1 MLPTGQ
7 GGGASHQRGNLL
19 RPSGRLACFPTPAGR
34 LYGFPS
40 GEARLSG
47 FRRQRRHKKW
57 RLWRRTSPVG
67 TVSQPI
73 GKPFNGQVKGL
84 LWLTWRSYAGPP
96 QYFIPPEGG
105 ALNLPVRRSRSQ
117 AEPLAPRAV
126 RPGGAIN
133 PRPRKRASTFGNTA
147 SRRQCLKVPQS
158 FAAALALRQSSTSF
172 LPKSPCSCSNLATTG
187 AVASCQRWIS
197 SFGIT

>member
-34 LYGFPS
+34 LYGF
-40 GEARLSG
+40 
-47 FRRQRRHKKW
+47 RRQRRYKNW
-57 RLWRRTSPVG
+57 RRRRRTSPVE
-67 TVSQPI
+67 
-73 GKPFNGQVKGL
+73 
-84 LWLTWRSYAGPP
+84 R
-96 QYFIPPEGG
+96 YFIPPEGG
-105 ALNLPVRRSRSQ
+105 ALNLSGRRQPVPDRTLGAQ
-117 AEPLAPRAV
+117 GQ